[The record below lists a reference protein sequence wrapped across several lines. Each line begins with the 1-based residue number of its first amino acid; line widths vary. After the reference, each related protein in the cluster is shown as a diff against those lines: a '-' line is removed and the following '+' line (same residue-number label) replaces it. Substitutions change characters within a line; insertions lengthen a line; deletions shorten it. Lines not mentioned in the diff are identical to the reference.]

1 MRSEIFLSIKEAG
14 KLSVLDRVMKGEI
27 TAAEGAKRLS
37 MSKRHIFRLKAKIKA
52 TDISS
57 LTHGNRQR
65 KPGNALSEEIRA
77 IVRDRG
83 TNEYRGASYSHIS
96 ELLERNEDI
105 KISGKSVSRI
115 LKAAGVENK
124 HSHKAPKKYRSRPR
138 RKKLGELVQIDASP
152 FDWLECGEEYS
163 LHGAIDDATGRV
175 LFLWLEKN
183 ECSRGYLKVLEG
195 LLRQWGVPGAV
206 YSDRHTIFFSPKT
219 DKLTEEDEFEG
230 RKAPFTRY
238 GLSLHLLGIEHIAA
252 RSPQAK
258 GRIER
263 LWGTCQRRLVV
274 EMRVAGIQTIE
285 DANDFLPRYLER
297 HNTLFAVEAAEERT
311 DFLPCPE
318 PDKLKLVL
326 GSRDERKA
334 SAGSEISW
342 RGRKYQLADSSGT
355 IVLLGKKESVT
366 VICAMD
372 DSLYAFRTQDAN
384 GPVYGLVP
392 SARIER
398 TEKAK
403 KQALNKGAEDKT
415 PQSPSQDHPWRGIW
429 ERKPA
434 RRPYY
439 DDFDPLEEPLEDS
452 VTVVYGV
459 KVS

>member
-1 MRSEIFLSIKEAG
+1 MSIKEAG

-65 KPGNALSEEIRA
+65 KPGNVLPEEIRA
-77 IVRDRG
+77 MVRDRG

-96 ELLERNEDI
+96 ELLERNENI

-138 RKKLGELVQIDASP
+138 RKRLGELVQIDASP
-152 FDWLECGEEYS
+152 FDWLERGEEYS

-175 LFLWLEKN
+175 LSLWLEKN
-183 ECSRGYLKVLEG
+183 ECARGYLKVLEG
-195 LLRQWGVPGAV
+195 LLRQWGVPGAI

-230 RKAPFTRY
+230 RQAPFTRY

-263 LWGTCQRRLVV
+263 LWETCQRRLVV

-285 DANDFLPRYLER
+285 EANDFLPRYLER
-297 HNTLFAVEAAEERT
+297 HNSLFAVEAAEERT

-318 PDKLKLVL
+318 PEKLKLVL

-342 RGRKYQLADSSGT
+342 RGRKYQLADSRGT
-355 IVLLGKKESVT
+355 IILLGKKESVT

-372 DSLYAFRTQDAN
+372 DSLYALRTHDAN
-384 GPVYGLVP
+384 GPVYELVP
-392 SARIER
+392 FVR
-398 TEKAK
+398 TGKEEKAK
-403 KQALNKGAEDKT
+403 KQALNKGEEDKT
-415 PQSPSQDHPWRGIW
+415 PQSPSQDHPWRGTW
-429 ERKPA
+429 KRKPA

-439 DDFDPLEEPLEDS
+439 DDLDPLEEPMEDS